1 MDIDQIRTKLTDREV
16 GTIGKHKFF
25 SVCIPLVPTD
35 EGLSVLME
43 VRASELKTQP
53 GDICFPGGNM
63 EYLRQKLIFSD
74 SLILYTVFPDIRYI
88 PLWQLCPEEFL
99 TEPE

>member
-53 GDICFPGGNM
+53 GGRRDTAGMCSQRDGRRNRNTCG
-63 EYLRQKLIFSD
+63 RS
-74 SLILYTVFPDIRYI
+74 
-88 PLWQLCPEEFL
+88 
-99 TEPE
+99 

>member
-63 EYLRQKLIFSD
+63 ED
-74 SLILYTVFPDIRYI
+74 GET
-88 PLWQLCPEEFL
+88 PLECAQRDGRRNRNTCGRS
-99 TEPE
+99 